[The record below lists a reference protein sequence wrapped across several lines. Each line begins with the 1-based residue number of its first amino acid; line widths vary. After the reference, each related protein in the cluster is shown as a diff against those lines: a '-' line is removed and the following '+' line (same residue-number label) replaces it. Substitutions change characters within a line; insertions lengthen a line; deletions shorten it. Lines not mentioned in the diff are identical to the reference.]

1 MSKLNFLKF
10 EIFHRANCKGDLIV
24 FPSEV
29 ESVLRSHEN
38 VADAHVFSIVENQV
52 DKYGCAWTI
61 LKDKSKPTSVEE
73 LQAMCGK
80 RVIEF
85 VKFVDDFPVS
95 ENGKVLKIEMSRL
108 YQLELGQNLKSNSSR
123 KIE

>member
-1 MSKLNFLKF
+1 M
-10 EIFHRANCKGDLIV
+10 IV

-38 VADAHVFSIVENQV
+38 VADAQVFSIVENQV
-52 DKYGCAWTI
+52 DKYGCAWVI
-61 LKDKSKPTSVEE
+61 LKDKNGSTSVKE

-80 RVIEF
+80 RVIEY

-95 ENGKVLKIEMSRL
+95 ENGKVLKTEMSRL
-108 YQLELGQNLKSNSSR
+108 FKLELGL
-123 KIE
+123 